1 MMCRARLLTLAALL
15 CGASA
20 LQLPTQLSRR
30 SALGLLPLAGVAPLL
45 LAPVLASARVKEGAA
60 DDYLARASGG

>member
-1 MMCRARLLTLAALL
+1 MMCARVLLTLAALL

-30 SALGLLPLAGVAPLL
+30 SALGMLPLAGVAPLL
-45 LAPVLASARVKEGAA
+45 LAPALASARVKEGAA
-60 DDYLARASGG
+60 DDYLVRVGD